1 MQKNNYLGVGIM
13 PKKTK
18 FNRFFEAYRI
28 INEGSEFRGLCFFRR
43 WLNQDRRIYA
53 NKKEQYKIAP
63 CGNNPIKAILFGP
76 MAIGAVLSFLT
87 LISILSLPF
96 YDEGEN
102 FQWWIPLVTFC
113 WNLFFLNLLPITARY
128 IPDKMMYLDRQNQTV
143 GFTFDIPGCE
153 QRDDLGNSCFKW
165 EEIVCRLTSKMGAP
179 GVMNYFPEIS
189 HIDQEKYPKTTVT
202 GSVVELSANPVHCYL
217 LWECYVRFMDL
228 SKPLPDVPVYERH
241 RHLDPITAEFDKRNN
256 RPDEFWSSFSFS
268 QQLEIEEE
276 ILSEAF
282 PFDWLKGRE
291 QEEIIKPWQHWKA
304 EPERIEQLTWKYKA
318 KHLALQLFIGFP

>member
-1 MQKNNYLGVGIM
+1 MQNNNYFGVGIM

-18 FNRFFEAYRI
+18 FNRFFEYRSI
-28 INEGSEFRGLCFFRR
+28 KNIYHEFKGLCFLYD
-43 WLNQDRRIYA
+43 WLDTNKLYENQRE
-53 NKKEQYKIAP
+53 KYKVVP

-76 MAIGAVLSFLT
+76 MAIGAVLSLIT

-96 YDEGEN
+96 YDEGEK

-128 IPDKMMYLDRQNQTV
+128 IPDRVMYLDRQNQTV

-153 QRDDLGNSCFKW
+153 QRDDLGNCCFKW

-179 GVMNYFPEIS
+179 GVINYFPEIS
-189 HIDQEKYPKTTVT
+189 HIDQEKYPKTIVT

-228 SKPLPDVPVYERH
+228 SKPLPDVPVYEQH
-241 RHLDPITAEFDKRNN
+241 RHLDPITAEFDKNNN
-256 RPDEFWSSFSFS
+256 RPSDFWVDFSIE
-268 QQLEIEEE
+268 QQIEIRDE
-276 ILSEAF
+276 ILEDAF
-282 PFDWLKGRE
+282 PFDWLKGKAND
-291 QEEIIKPWQHWKA
+291 EITKPWQHWKA
-304 EPERIEQLTWKYKA
+304 EPDRIEQLTWKYKI
-318 KHLALQLFIGFP
+318 KRLLVQLFIGFP